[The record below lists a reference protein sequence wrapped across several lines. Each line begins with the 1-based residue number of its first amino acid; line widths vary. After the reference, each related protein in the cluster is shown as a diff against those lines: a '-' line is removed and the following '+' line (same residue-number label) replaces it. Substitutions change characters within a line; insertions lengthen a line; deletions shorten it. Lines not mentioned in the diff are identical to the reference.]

1 MKAQPKEVETL
12 SLDKR
17 PKAGDIVRLRSD
29 GKAYEVCAVYPTA
42 AGWEAALRSVYDKT
56 KTVTVGMEW

>member
-17 PKAGDIVRLRSD
+17 PKAGDVVRLRYD
-29 GKAYEVCAVYPTA
+29 GKTYEVNAVYPTA
-42 AGWEAALRSVYDKT
+42 VGWEAVLRNMYDKT
-56 KTVTVGMEW
+56 KTVTVSMEW